1 MSVIIT
7 ASRPRS
13 WAALP
18 SACAIRAKRW
28 VLPLF
33 YHAMRRGADNAL
45 AAAAIIV
52 DAKDEAAA
60 AFYQHHGF
68 LSFGPGRTKLYLPI
82 KDVRRLFA
90 HSGDANPV

>member
-1 MSVIIT
+1 MESK
-7 ASRPRS
+7 AGSKF
-13 WAALP
+13 L
-18 SACAIRAKRW
+18 
-28 VLPLF
+28 LL
-33 YHAMRRGADNAL
+33 YDAMRRVADNAL

-68 LSFGPGRTKLYLPI
+68 LSFGPGRSRLYLPI

-90 HSGDANPV
+90 HGGTADPA